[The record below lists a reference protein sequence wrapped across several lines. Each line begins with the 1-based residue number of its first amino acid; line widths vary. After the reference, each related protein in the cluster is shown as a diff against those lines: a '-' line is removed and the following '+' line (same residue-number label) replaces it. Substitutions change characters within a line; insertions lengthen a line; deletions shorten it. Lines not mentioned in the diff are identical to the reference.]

1 MKTLFIDL
9 ETNGLPKFVK
19 FNTYYDPT
27 LKENEKYYDSSRIIE
42 IAYIICDDKCLVLK
56 EYSTLIRP
64 DNFDITNTNI
74 HGITLEAC
82 ISKGKCLKDAFK
94 TLMDDLKGVD
104 KIVAHNVKFDY
115 NVLLSEYYRY
125 NLDRE
130 YKFNFN
136 KIKKLCTMDMG
147 LAYMKKRSKVTKYPK
162 LTELYKYL
170 FNEDIV
176 QEHRALSDVIYC
188 MACYYMIYDDK

>member
-1 MKTLFIDL
+1 MNTLFIDL

-19 FNTYYDPT
+19 FNTYHDPS
-27 LKENEKYYDSSRIIE
+27 LKENEKYYDTSRIIE
-42 IAYIICDDKCLVLK
+42 IAYIICDDKNIVLK
-56 EYSTLIRP
+56 EYSTLIQP
-64 DNFDITNTNI
+64 DNFEITNTNI
-74 HGITLEAC
+74 HGITIDDC
-82 ISKGKCLKDAFK
+82 ISKGRKIRDVFK
-94 TLMDDLKGVD
+94 NLIDDLKSVD

-130 YKFNFN
+130 YNFNFN
-136 KIKKLCTMDMG
+136 KIKKCCTMDMG
-147 LAYMKKRSKVTKYPK
+147 LTYMKKRSNVTKYPK

-170 FNEDIV
+170 FDEDIV

-188 MACYYMIYDDK
+188 MGCYYMIVGK